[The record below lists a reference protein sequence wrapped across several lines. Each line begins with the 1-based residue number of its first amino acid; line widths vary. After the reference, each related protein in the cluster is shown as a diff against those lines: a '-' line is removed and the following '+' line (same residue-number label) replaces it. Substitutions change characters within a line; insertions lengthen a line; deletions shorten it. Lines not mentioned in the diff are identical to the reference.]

1 MSPINPAPSPSQGT
15 MADLPD
21 GPGKATVIAVCTKCH
36 GPGNFSTLRMS
47 RSAWESEVADMKDK
61 GAVATEGDF
70 KRIVEYL
77 AKNYP
82 PR

>member
-1 MSPINPAPSPSQGT
+1 

-21 GPGKATVIAVCTKCH
+21 GPGKATVIAVYTKCH
-36 GPGNFSTLRMS
+36 GLNNFSTLRMS
-47 RSAWESEVADMKDK
+47 RSAWENEVADMKNK
-61 GAVATEGDF
+61 GAVATDDDF

-77 AKNYP
+77 ARNYP